1 MYKLFCSIGSLISG
15 HSILSCSTEL
25 ELELG
30 GGRKISEFSTVRML
44 YSVGIQVYIGKLTPS
59 TPSIKEEGVY
69 FRLCFLLDMF

>member
-1 MYKLFCSIGSLISG
+1 
-15 HSILSCSTEL
+15 
-25 ELELG
+25 
-30 GGRKISEFSTVRML
+30 ML